1 MFRRNGGEGVPG
13 HRGVGVRAHGCGRA
27 GIRFLFYFFLSGQ
40 QDRGP
45 HVDLVGVPDTGVQRQ
60 DLFNR
65 GAVILGDL
73 AQAVAGSDDVRRR
86 ARLSQD
92 DG

>member
-13 HRGVGVRAHGCGRA
+13 HCGVGVRTHGCGRA
-27 GIRFLFYFFLSGQ
+27 GIHFLFCFLAGQ

-45 HVDLVGVPDTGVQRQ
+45 HVDLIGVPDAGVQRQ